1 MRVWFSSWLA
11 ALLFGVLSP
20 TILLFVYYR
29 MALILPWHFVLFATL
44 LSATSTVWS
53 LFAKSFKARALNVL
67 VLPGLSFAVFFALLV
82 SLMSVPLAFFSLV
95 GFGHRLLMFFDL
107 KGAFLLLALACCG
120 CLPLASLLAFL
131 GQLSANLEVFKWH
144 GWGSKISLSSLAVLI
159 AAGCFFGSSFT
170 ENKLQA
176 LMLEK
181 PWRPNGVLVKLFQF
195 DAICE
200 VSCRDAFVQTFNARQ
215 ETDLGYLEQNFQ
227 LLYNENLSTVWQNE
241 RFAAFGFFNSRASKP

>member
-1 MRVWFSSWLA
+1 MRVWFSGHVASLV
-11 ALLFGVLSP
+11 FGVLTP
-20 TILLFVYYR
+20 TILLFVYHR

-53 LFAKSFKARALNVL
+53 LLAKSFNARALRVL
-67 VLPGLSFAVFFALLV
+67 VLPGLSFAVLFALLV

-95 GFGHRLLMFFDL
+95 GFGHRFLMFFDL
-107 KGAFLLLALACCG
+107 KGALLLLILSCCG
-120 CLPLASLLAFL
+120 CLPLASMLTFL
-131 GQLSANLEVFKWH
+131 GQLSANLGVFGWH
-144 GWGSKISLSSLAVLI
+144 GWGSKICLSSLAVLI
-159 AAGCFFGSSFT
+159 AVGCFFGSSFT
-170 ENKLQA
+170 ETKLQA

-181 PWRPNGVLVKLFQF
+181 PWRPNGLLVKLFQF

-200 VSCRDAFVQTFNARQ
+200 VSCRDAFVQAFNARQ

-241 RFAAFGFFNSRASKP
+241 RFAAFGFFSRASKP

>member
-1 MRVWFSSWLA
+1 M
-11 ALLFGVLSP
+11 
-20 TILLFVYYR
+20 
-29 MALILPWHFVLFATL
+29 
-44 LSATSTVWS
+44 
-53 LFAKSFKARALNVL
+53 
-67 VLPGLSFAVFFALLV
+67 
-82 SLMSVPLAFFSLV
+82 
-95 GFGHRLLMFFDL
+95 
-107 KGAFLLLALACCG
+107 
-120 CLPLASLLAFL
+120 
-131 GQLSANLEVFKWH
+131 WH

-241 RFAAFGFFNSRASKP
+241 RFAAFGFFNSRVSKP